1 MLWQREGTEAHD
13 SMFVFYSQVFS
24 GPAGNAKT
32 NASAAAAVVVA
43 MPQGHADALN
53 HAAGTSPLD
62 KARAELAAAREEIAA
77 LRRAAGVTA

>member
-1 MLWQREGTEAHD
+1 
-13 SMFVFYSQVFS
+13 MFVFYSQVFS
-24 GPAGNAKT
+24 GPAGNAKTNAKT

-53 HAAGTSPLD
+53 HTAGTSPLA

-77 LRRAAGVTA
+77 LRRAAGVAA